1 MRVIFQFYM
10 YISDMNLYV
19 FLLEYH
25 VSDIV
30 HVLEKVFLHSSIV
43 PTPAGQ
49 STGHDVSQMHSI
61 PECQIRRH
69 L

>member
-1 MRVIFQFYM
+1 MRVFFFNFRCTLAT
-10 YISDMNLYV
+10 SEFV
-19 FLLEYH
+19 CFLLEYH

-30 HVLEKVFLHSSIV
+30 PLLEKVFLHSATV

-61 PECQIRRH
+61 P
-69 L
+69 